1 MGTNVTA
8 GCGAR
13 SNPVP
18 TLGGMA
24 SPDAKTSA
32 KTSKNRSATVT
43 VAAPPAT
50 VFAIVADPR
59 QHSRIDGS
67 GTVRDAVSGP
77 ERLELGSTFGM
88 SMKMGAPYRIRNK
101 VVEHEADRLI
111 AWRHAGL
118 HRWRY
123 ELAPTADGGTEV
135 TETWDLSH
143 YPAPGR
149 ALLSTLFGDKTQK
162 AIEATLVKLKAAAE
176 SDAAR

>member
-1 MGTNVTA
+1 
-8 GCGAR
+8 
-13 SNPVP
+13 
-18 TLGGMA
+18 MA
-24 SPDAKTSA
+24 SPDAKSA
-32 KTSKNRSATVT
+32 KNRSATVT

-88 SMKMGAPYRIRNK
+88 SMKMGAPYRIKNK
-101 VVEHEADRLI
+101 VVEHEPDRLI

-149 ALLSTLFGDKTQK
+149 ALLSTLFGDKTQQ

-176 SDAAR
+176 ADAGR